1 MIRNNTCDEKK
12 ICLTYIHIDGNKM
25 VIKWCRCNKS
35 SEKYS
40 KYANKRFSREIASI
54 NTAGQTAW
62 ANNVYNICFD
72 VFSAYYNI
80 FLCLRY
86 KLRHERFITYHI
98 YAFALLYLFWW
109 VNYIEFYLQLPSTNH
124 QRKRINIHAILHV

>member
-1 MIRNNTCDEKK
+1 
-12 ICLTYIHIDGNKM
+12 M

-40 KYANKRFSREIASI
+40 EYANKGFSNKIASI
-54 NTAGQTAW
+54 NIADQTAW

-80 FLCLRY
+80 FLCLKYKPRY
-86 KLRHERFITYHI
+86 IVNEKKFI
-98 YAFALLYLFWW
+98 
-109 VNYIEFYLQLPSTNH
+109 NYIDV
-124 QRKRINIHAILHV
+124 ILHV